1 MAAYYKNN
9 EQNIMMIGQLAED
22 YIIGS
27 NDKTITPILINK
39 SNYLQFTI
47 VPLSDFPIY
56 DELDDDEIKYVSAY
70 ASDVGDW
77 HKDDLMTSNEERIE
91 SLRGFLSDKL
101 IIFTP
106 QVRKT
111 DDGHYLVAKN
121 IELKMKNDKFI
132 SNTEYEVLPIFRE
145 DIQYS
150 RTQEDFEARLF
161 QNKAV
166 GSAHHVRQ
174 KENEYPLAIIWEE
187 SSAEFYV
194 YGGKD
199 FISSQIYNQNV
210 ARYDVD
216 LNKIQKFK
224 LNDEWDRYQYTSE
237 NQDIL
242 FIPSDRLYPEN
253 LDSLEEID
261 ISETVNLFIDEQDM
275 TIASN
280 SVESEVIIE
289 KNNNLNN
296 KENVESSIN
305 ELQSK
310 ELAFINRFKMI
321 TQKEKLLY
329 SNQDLINF
337 HTAMKSGNLVILAG
351 LSGSGKSKLVSCYA
365 KALNSKPTL
374 KMIPVQPFW
383 QDDSDLLGFVDIN
396 NFIYHPGDSGLVD
409 TLIEANSNTDKM
421 YVINF
426 DEMNLARVEHYFAQ
440 FLSVMEMD
448 PIDRRINLYSEKES
462 SRLFNS
468 DKYPPFITIS
478 TNVIFTGTVNLDEST
493 FTFSDKVLDR
503 ANVIKLD
510 ILPFSSYYS
519 ERNSESEISE
529 EVIIQ
534 NVFSLSEREYRSF
547 RNNDSKFS
555 LSEDE
560 TELIWKIHEAM
571 YDINSNMGVG
581 WRILRQIDMYLKNLP
596 NNEEL
601 SREDALDIQLVQRIL
616 TKVRGS
622 KDQLE
627 VIVGEYENK
636 TIKNSYFFELFEEY
650 SSISHFNKSREAVT
664 KKAKE
669 LSMNGYT
676 F

>member
-1 MAAYYKNN
+1 MAAYYKSND
-9 EQNIMMIGQLAED
+9 QNIMMIGQLAEHD
-22 YIIGS
+22 IIGS

-39 SNYLQFTI
+39 NNFLQFTI
-47 VPLSDFPIY
+47 VPLSDFQVY
-56 DELDDDEIKYVSAY
+56 DELDDDEIKYVSAF
-70 ASDVGDW
+70 ASDISDW
-77 HKDDLMTSNEERIE
+77 HKDDLVMSNEERIE
-91 SLRGFLSDKL
+91 SLRDYLSDRL

-132 SNTEYEVLPIFRE
+132 SNTEFEALPIFRK

-150 RTQEDFEARLF
+150 RNQDDFEARLL

-166 GSAHHVRQ
+166 GLAPHIR
-174 KENEYPLAIIWEE
+174 KNDNEYPLAVIWEE
-187 SSAEFYV
+187 SSIEFYV
-194 YGGKD
+194 YGGNGS
-199 FISSQIYNQNV
+199 ILGQIYNHTV
-210 ARYDVD
+210 VRYDTN
-216 LNKIQKFK
+216 LEKIHKFK
-224 LNDEWDRYQYTSE
+224 LNDEWDRYQYSSE
-237 NQDIL
+237 NQNVL
-242 FIPSDRLYPEN
+242 FIPKDRLYPEN
-253 LDSLEEID
+253 LNALEEIE
-261 ISETVNLFIDEQDM
+261 ISETISLFREKQDKVL
-275 TIASN
+275 IKN
-280 SVESEVIIE
+280 SEAIESIVE
-289 KNNNLNN
+289 KNSEENNF
-296 KENVESSIN
+296 EIAESSIS
-305 ELQSK
+305 ESLSK
-310 ELAFINRFKMI
+310 ELTFLKRFKTI

-329 SNQDLINF
+329 SDQDIINF

-365 KALNSKPTL
+365 KALNSKPIL

-448 PIDRRINLYSEKES
+448 PIDRRISLYSEKES

-510 ILPFSSYYS
+510 ILPFTSYFS
-519 ERNSESEISE
+519 ERNLEEDTSD
-529 EVIIQ
+529 EVITQ
-534 NVFSLSEREYRSF
+534 NGISISEREYRSY
-547 RNNDSKFS
+547 RNNDANFS
-555 LSEDE
+555 LSKEE
-560 TELIWKIHEAM
+560 TELLWKIHEAM
-571 YDINSNMGVG
+571 FTINSNMGVG
-581 WRILRQIDMYLKNLP
+581 WRILRQVDMYLKNLP
-596 NNEEL
+596 QNEVL
-601 SREDALDIQLVQRIL
+601 SREDAIDIQLVQRIL

-627 VIVGEYENK
+627 GVIGQYENHAVQ
-636 TIKNSYFFELFEEY
+636 NSYFFELFDIY
-650 SSISHFNKSREAVT
+650 SRVSHFKKSKEAVI

>member
-1 MAAYYKNN
+1 
-9 EQNIMMIGQLAED
+9 MMIGQLAED

-47 VPLSDFPIY
+47 DPLSDFPIY
-56 DELDDDEIKYVSAY
+56 DELNDDEIKYVSAY
-70 ASDVGDW
+70 ASDIGDW
-77 HKDDLMTSNEERIE
+77 HKDDLMKSNEERIK
-91 SLRGFLSDKL
+91 SLRDYLSDRL

-106 QVRKT
+106 QIRKT

-132 SNTEYEVLPIFRE
+132 SNTEFEVLPIFRE

-161 QNKAV
+161 QHKTIGLAP
-166 GSAHHVRQ
+166 HIRK
-174 KENEYPLAIIWEE
+174 KENEYPLAVIWEE

-194 YGGKD
+194 YGGENS
-199 FISSQIYNQNV
+199 ISSQLYNQTAV
-210 ARYDVD
+210 RYDID
-216 LNKIQKFK
+216 LNKIRKFK
-224 LNDEWDRYQYTSE
+224 LNDEWDKYQYTSE

-242 FIPSDRLYPEN
+242 FIPKERLYPEN
-253 LDSLEEID
+253 LNSLEGID
-261 ISETVNLFIDEQDM
+261 ISETINLFNEEKGLV
-275 TIASN
+275 TVSN
-280 SVESEVIIE
+280 SEEAEVIVE
-289 KNNNLNN
+289 KDSIVNN
-296 KENVESSIN
+296 KEIWGTGTSEP
-305 ELQSK
+305 LSK
-310 ELAFINRFKMI
+310 ELIFLSRFKTI
-321 TQKEKLLY
+321 TKKEKLLY
-329 SNQDLINF
+329 SDQDLTNF

-365 KALNSKPTL
+365 KALNSKQIL

-448 PIDRRINLYSEKES
+448 PIDRKINLYSEKES

-510 ILPFSSYYS
+510 ILPFTNYFS
-519 ERNSESEISE
+519 ERNSEIETSE
-529 EVIIQ
+529 ESIPP
-534 NVFSLSEREYRSF
+534 NGFSLSEREYRSF
-547 RNNDSKFS
+547 RNNDSQFS
-555 LSEDE
+555 LLKDE
-560 TELIWKIHEAM
+560 TELLWKIHEAM
-571 YDINSNMGVG
+571 YAINSNMGVG

-596 NNEEL
+596 NNGEL

-622 KDQLE
+622 KNQLE
-627 VIVGEYENK
+627 AIIGGYENK
-636 TIKNSYFFELFEEY
+636 EIKNSYFFELFEEY
-650 SSISHFNKSREAVT
+650 SSISHFKKSREAVI